1 MVESTTK
8 SEKRRY
14 PTVGALQMHVMV
26 LYETCCHGRCR
37 APEATSVREI
47 ENFTVVMLEKREEE
61 TTKRRRKEKKNLCFA
76 CFCFNP

>member
-37 APEATSVREI
+37 APEATSVRE
-47 ENFTVVMLEKREEE
+47 NFTVGMLEKREEE